1 MANGVRRQ
9 MPHEEPAAKSSIIT
23 TLNVVTALIAV
34 TAAALGVGYYI
45 WQLKKGVDE
54 SLTRLGVVEAE
65 ILDVPST
72 ASIAILR
79 GLISDLESNTSQR
92 LDTLDTRLLDVPSN
106 ADIAALEGRLSN
118 AQGDAATRL
127 AAVESELTGLPNI
140 HQLLSRVPA
149 LETKLS
155 QLSKYIA
162 SETFDT
168 VYVFKHTFDFPKPPL
183 GLGRNEARDLICT
196 TGEPTTTDRIGEE
209 EVFRKELAA
218 FDGSVDFKFY
228 TVGQERDDLRR
239 GGNAGAEGVQ
249 TMIRQETACYKRTQE
264 GNETAQDIRITP
276 APVEIRLQAESA
288 VDRDNNRGTYIQPYN
303 ASFDHDG
310 GDSKTF
316 RFLGLPNHTGLQVHS
331 LTGTIVDRQDPNRRF
346 CREYEIKV
354 ATRELDRCDFEVF
367 VFAYLDS
374 PPLST
379 TEE

>member
-1 MANGVRRQ
+1 MARDRKQVA
-9 MPHEEPAAKSSIIT
+9 HEEPAAKSSIIT
-23 TLNVVTALIAV
+23 TLNIVTALIAV

-54 SLTRLGVVEAE
+54 SLSRLTVVEE
-65 ILDVPST
+65 ELSDVPST
-72 ASIAILR
+72 ASIATLE
-79 GLISDLESNTSQR
+79 GLISDLPSDTAQR
-92 LDTLDTRLLDVPSN
+92 LDALEARILDIPTD
-106 ADIAALEGRLSN
+106 ADIAAVEKRLSN
-118 AQGDAATRL
+118 VQGDAATRL
-127 AAVESELTGLPNI
+127 AAVESELIDLPNI
-140 HQLLSRVPA
+140 RELLSRVPS
-149 LETKLS
+149 LETRLS
-155 QLSKYIA
+155 QLSDVP

-196 TGEPTTTDRIGEE
+196 TGELATTDGLREEE
-209 EVFRKELAA
+209 EVFRKELAT

-228 TVGQERDDLRR
+228 TVGQERDSLGRE
-239 GGNAGAEGVQ
+239 GNAGAEGVR

-264 GNETAQDIRITP
+264 GNETGQDIRITP

-288 VDRDNNRGTYIQPYN
+288 VDRDDNRGTYIQPYN
-303 ASFDHDG
+303 PSFDHDG

-354 ATRELDRCDFEVF
+354 ATRELDHCDFEVF

-374 PPLST
+374 PPFPT
-379 TEE
+379 TEEE